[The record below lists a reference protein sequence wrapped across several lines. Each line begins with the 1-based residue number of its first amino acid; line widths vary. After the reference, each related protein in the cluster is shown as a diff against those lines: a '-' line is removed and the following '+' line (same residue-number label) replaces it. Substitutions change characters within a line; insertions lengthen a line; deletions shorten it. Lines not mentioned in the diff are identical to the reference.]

1 MAPLE
6 ALFHRLDEN
15 GVGSCAPEA
24 DVLGGELSRTVYGW
38 DPWIWALLVYI
49 TYIYAYIQLYD
60 ILLIYVCIYTAYIQY
75 IVTHDNRI
83 YNYIIISSSHLS
95 RGQGVASAKDIAT
108 LRFQDIAGGEE
119 ETDEPW
125 QSLVRWY
132 PAIWTL
138 DVLGYGYDWN
148 GRYR

>member
-1 MAPLE
+1 ME
-6 ALFHRLDEN
+6 
-15 GVGSCAPEA
+15 
-24 DVLGGELSRTVYGW
+24 W
-38 DPWIWALLVYI
+38 DPVLLRPMFWAGSYLELCMGEIPEYEHYWYTLHI
-49 TYIYAYIQLYD
+49 YIYAYIQLYD

-125 QSLVRWY
+125 QSLVR
-132 PAIWTL
+132 
-138 DVLGYGYDWN
+138 
-148 GRYR
+148 